1 MMLVW
6 KETKLLLR
14 ANKLRLSL
22 WMESRLSLNRP
33 TLSRIGFSGR
43 SRVRRQAAAKHN
55 DTTELPPE
63 KNFTRRTCTFRYD
76 LYCRLESFMQSEIEG
91 ASPERNIGALN
102 LKLKMGTTRDVYC
115 AHFEFSHPV
124 PFSS

>member
-43 SRVRRQAAAKHN
+43 SRVRRQAAAKQHN

-63 KNFTRRTCTFRYD
+63 KKFTRTFRYD
-76 LYCRLESFMQSEIEG
+76 LYVYVSAWDRPTVVLQC
-91 ASPERNIGALN
+91 ERVETNNKI
-102 LKLKMGTTRDVYC
+102 KMLQI
-115 AHFEFSHPV
+115 
-124 PFSS
+124 